1 MQGEVGTEVPGWMSD
16 EGWPPGG
23 SSSCEFELLVNASK
37 TQMTQMTTD

>member
-1 MQGEVGTEVPGWMSD
+1 MSD